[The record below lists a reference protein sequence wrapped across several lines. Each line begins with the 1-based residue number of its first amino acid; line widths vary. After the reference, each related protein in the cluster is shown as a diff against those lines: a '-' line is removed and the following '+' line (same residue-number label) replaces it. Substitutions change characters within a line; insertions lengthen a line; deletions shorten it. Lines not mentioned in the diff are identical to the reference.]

1 MIIYGKAEVINLLC
15 NHTRLHVL
23 HQILHPTTKR
33 PGQPQQVQRLRPVD
47 VALALLEEL
56 DLAQAH
62 AGLSGQFAL

>member
-1 MIIYGKAEVINLLC
+1 M
-15 NHTRLHVL
+15 L

>member
-1 MIIYGKAEVINLLC
+1 M
-15 NHTRLHVL
+15 L
-23 HQILHPTTKR
+23 HQILHPTTKH